1 MTALLRRGKLVFEVN
16 TSRACLDHGFH
27 QFERVQVPSEA
38 SLGIGDQGSKP
49 VDSVLSLSMVN
60 LVSAGQRLVDT
71 PDNIRHA
78 ISWIQALVGI
88 HLAGVI
94 SIGGH
99 LPTAHID
106 TLPSSLDLLNGL
118 VAGPGA
124 QRRQVRLAGART

>member
-1 MTALLRRGKLVFEVN
+1 MAAFLRRGKLVFEV
-16 TSRACLDHGFH
+16 TTVRARADHAFH

-38 SLGIGDQGSKP
+38 SFGIGDQGSKP

-78 ISWIQALVGI
+78 ISRIQALVGI

-106 TLPSSLDLLNGL
+106 SLQYSFDLLNVLITGTRVSRRTHGL
-118 VAGPGA
+118 DVMH
-124 QRRQVRLAGART
+124 